1 MDKWHY
7 YLCGKHEITVHSD
20 HQPLETIVKKP
31 LSRASPPPP
40 PPPPPTLYIFSDC
53 NAFNIQ
59 FWTRNRDVNNNIL
72 SYFVRSVQMCS
83 NKRKIMKQVN
93 ISSTKG
99 LDGVENTK

>member
-40 PPPPPTLYIFSDC
+40 PPPLCTYLVIATPSIFS
-53 NAFNIQ
+53 FGHVTETLTI
-59 FWTRNRDVNNNIL
+59 T
-72 SYFVRSVQMCS
+72 Y
-83 NKRKIMKQVN
+83 
-93 ISSTKG
+93 
-99 LDGVENTK
+99 